1 MTVNVP
7 SSVYDVVQYGAV
19 NDGVTVNTYAIA
31 KAIKECSK
39 AGGGTVYIPA
49 GTFLTGTIIL
59 KSNVHLY
66 LEAGAIL
73 KFINNVKEYPVVI
86 SRWEGVKREVHASC
100 IFAENAQ
107 NISVTGFGMID
118 GGGEYW
124 WNLFRRGENQYPRPK
139 LISFDSC
146 KHVLITGVKMLNSPS
161 WTVHPLCCDDVTI
174 NRITII
180 NPADSP
186 NTDGINPESC
196 RNVRISDCHIDVGD
210 DCIAI
215 KAGTEETAERVSCE
229 NITITNCTM
238 IHGHGAIVLGSEM
251 SGDIRNVTVSNCVFE
266 GTDRGIRLKSRRGRG
281 GIVEDIR
288 VDNIIMKK
296 VVCPFIANLYYYW
309 GPRGRNPYVSD
320 KNPLPITEETPIF
333 RRLHFSN
340 ITARDVSAAA
350 GFFYGLAEMYV
361 EDVTFNQVSVSMA
374 EDAELGMPAMMDG
387 LEPMKKRGF
396 WCSNVKDIHF
406 NQVTVVNH
414 DGPAIYAEN
423 AIGIKINN
431 CCSKTDGQ
439 PVYVVRNIS
448 QDGDLQTGDGTIQ
461 SHEK

>member
-1 MTVNVP
+1 MTL
-7 SSVYDVVQYGAV
+7 SSVYDVKQYGAV
-19 NDGVTVNTYAIA
+19 NDGVTVNTYAFA
-31 KAIKECSK
+31 NAIDACSE

-59 KSNVHLY
+59 KSNVHLF
-66 LEAGAIL
+66 LEAGAVL
-73 KFINNVKEYPVVI
+73 KFSSDAKDYPVII
-86 SRWEGVKREVHASC
+86 SRWEGVKQEVHASC
-100 IFAENAQ
+100 IFAEKAE
-107 NISVTGFGMID
+107 NISITGFGMVD

-124 WNLFRRGENQYPRPK
+124 WDLFRRGENQYPRPK
-139 LISFDSC
+139 LISLDSC
-146 KHVLITGVKMLNSPS
+146 KHVLITGIKLVNSPS

-174 NRITII
+174 NRITIV
-180 NPADSP
+180 NPSDSP

-215 KAGTEETAERVSCE
+215 KAGTEETEERISCE

-238 IHGHGAIVLGSEM
+238 IHGHGAIVIGSEM

-288 VDNIIMKK
+288 VNNIVMKN

-309 GPRGRNPYVSD
+309 GPRGRNRYVSD
-320 KNPLPITEETPIF
+320 KNPQPITDETPVF
-333 RRLHFSN
+333 RRIHFSN

-350 GFFYGLAEMYV
+350 GFFYGLAEMYM
-361 EDVTFNQVSVSMA
+361 EDVTFNQVSVTMA
-374 EDAELGMPAMMDG
+374 EDAVPGLPAMMEG

-396 WCSNVKDIHF
+396 WCCNVKDIHF
-406 NQVTVVNH
+406 NQVTVANH
-414 DGPAIYAEN
+414 EGPAIYAEN
-423 AIGIKINN
+423 AIGIEINN
-431 CCSKTDGQ
+431 CFSKTDSEHL
-439 PVYVVRNIS
+439 YVLRNVS
-448 QDGDLQTGDGTIQ
+448 QAVNAMREDGNIQ
-461 SHEK
+461 SDHK

>member
-1 MTVNVP
+1 MTLTAP
-7 SSVYDVVQYGAV
+7 SSVYDVTQYGAV
-19 NDGVTVNTYAIA
+19 NDGVTVNTYAFA
-31 KAIKECSK
+31 NAINDCSK

-49 GTFLTGTIIL
+49 GMFLTGAIIL

-66 LEAGAIL
+66 LEAGAVL
-73 KFINNVKEYPVVI
+73 KFTNNVRDYPVVT
-86 SRWEGVKREVHASC
+86 SRWEGVEQGVHVSC
-100 IFAENAQ
+100 IFAKNAE
-107 NISVTGFGMID
+107 NISVTGFGVLE

-124 WNLFRRGENQYPRPK
+124 WKLFRNGENQYPRPK

-146 KHVLITGVKMLNSPS
+146 KHVSITGVRMINSPS

-186 NTDGINPESC
+186 NTDGINPESS

-238 IHGHGAIVLGSEM
+238 IHGHGAIVFGSEM

-266 GTDRGIRLKSRRGRG
+266 GTDRGIRMKSRRGRG
-281 GIVEDIR
+281 GIVEDIT
-288 VDNIIMKK
+288 VNNIIMKN

-309 GPRGRNPYVSD
+309 GPRGRDSFVSD
-320 KNPLPITEETPIF
+320 KNPQPITEETPLF
-333 RRLHFSN
+333 RRIHFSN

-361 EDVTFNQVSVSMA
+361 EDITFNQVSVTMA
-374 EDAELGMPAMMDG
+374 EDAELGVPAMMVG
-387 LEPMKKRGF
+387 IEPMKKRGF
-396 WCSNVKDIHF
+396 LCFNVKDIHF
-406 NQVTVVNH
+406 NQVTVANH
-414 DGPAIYAEN
+414 EGPAIYVEN
-423 AIGIKINN
+423 AIGVEINN
-431 CCSKTDGQ
+431 CFSKTASQ
-439 PVYVVRNIS
+439 HLYALRNIR
-448 QDGDLQTGDGTIQ
+448 QDNVQAEEGNIHT
-461 SHEK
+461 EKD